1 LPSNFHSG
9 LLKVAEE
16 TGIGAF
22 HLFWGGSLATF
33 LSAVCGILVARLLGP
48 ELYGVYSLS
57 LIVSGFLMLFTDFGV
72 SQALT
77 RFIAF
82 HISRGEWGCVI
93 RILKAGLAFSLAVS
107 VIIFLAGFILTDQLT
122 SLFIGRLEM
131 AYLVKL
137 TLLLLIV
144 QPSSTLIGCA
154 LLGFGDMKGCAMMD
168 VVRQTVRVAV
178 SPLLIVLGLSVQGAV
193 VGYVAAFTVG
203 FLAGLIMLY
212 RRYMRIKGLNR
223 GVAEEKFS
231 GMLAYGLPL
240 YLSSTLQS
248 FAVTVR
254 GMILAHFTTNF
265 LIGNFNTAMN
275 FAVLVTLI
283 SSPVATALFPAF
295 SKLDEN
301 EAKTMFTYSVKYT
314 SLLIIPA
321 AVFVSAASRDLIFL
335 LYGEGYSQ
343 APIYLTLY
351 AAVFLLAGLGS
362 TVLGSFFSGVG
373 DSKVNLKATLLYLIL
388 FVPLAV
394 AFTSIL
400 QVEGLIIA
408 LIAAS
413 AASTIYSLWIAN
425 RKYGLTVNLKV
436 SAKVCFAAFLSA
448 VPVIFLTQCS
458 QLPRIVKLALDALL
472 YMLIY
477 LTATPLLKIL
487 GWEEFEIL
495 AQVFAKVMV
504 LQPVVQAI
512 LAYEIKLMK
521 FLERL
526 KPYKV

>member
-1 LPSNFHSG
+1 
-9 LLKVAEE
+9 
-16 TGIGAF
+16 
-22 HLFWGGSLATF
+22 
-33 LSAVCGILVARLLGP
+33 
-48 ELYGVYSLS
+48 
-57 LIVSGFLMLFTDFGV
+57 M
-72 SQALT
+72 
-77 RFIAF
+77 
-82 HISRGEWGCVI
+82 
-93 RILKAGLAFSLAVS
+93 
-107 VIIFLAGFILTDQLT
+107 
-122 SLFIGRLEM
+122 
-131 AYLVKL
+131 KL
-137 TLLLLIV
+137 
-144 QPSSTLIGCA
+144 
-154 LLGFGDMKGCAMMD
+154 
-168 VVRQTVRVAV
+168 
-178 SPLLIVLGLSVQGAV
+178 
-193 VGYVAAFTVG
+193 
-203 FLAGLIMLY
+203 
-212 RRYMRIKGLNR
+212 
-223 GVAEEKFS
+223 
-231 GMLAYGLPL
+231 
-240 YLSSTLQS
+240 
-248 FAVTVR
+248 
-254 GMILAHFTTNF
+254 
-265 LIGNFNTAMN
+265 
-275 FAVLVTLI
+275 
-283 SSPVATALFPAF
+283 
-295 SKLDEN
+295 
-301 EAKTMFTYSVKYT
+301 KTMFTYSVKYT

-425 RKYGLTVNLKV
+425 RKYRLTVNLKV

-448 VPVIFLTQCS
+448 VPVIFLTQCP

-472 YMLIY
+472 YMLVY

-495 AQVFAKVMV
+495 AHVFAKVMV